1 LYFIIDF
8 FTIIYYN
15 IKEII
20 KLIQGGKMNTKLF
33 KELIKELENHE
44 KRITIVEKVV
54 DSNSKDI
61 AKLEMEN
68 RNLEIKL
75 GLAKGEKASDLAR
88 KYGVGKSRISQIKNS

>member
-1 LYFIIDF
+1 
-8 FTIIYYN
+8 
-15 IKEII
+15 
-20 KLIQGGKMNTKLF
+20 MNSKLF
-33 KELIKELENHE
+33 KELIKEIENHE

-88 KYGVGKSRISQIKNS
+88 KYGVGKSRISQIKNSWINRTNKRIWNFRKSLCKSCCKNF